1 MSTHDHAGSGCCSAG
16 GKPSLAATTA
26 RDPVCGM
33 TVDPSTAKG
42 GSATHAG
49 LAYHFCSNGCREK
62 FVANPQHYL
71 DQVSAQQTAPTAP
84 SMHEAAAPAG
94 AIYTCPMHPEIRQ
107 QGPGTCPIC
116 GMALEPETVT
126 AEAPVNHELIDF
138 TRRLWI
144 GAVLTLPVFAL
155 EMGGHRRCRCGG
167 GEHPRSPL
175 PGGCRFPRAR
185 SGEDGGLPAGR
196 FFRQVVV
203 AESQPLPPLAGR
215 TT

>member
-16 GKPSLAATTA
+16 GKPSLAETTA

-71 DQVSAQQTAPTAP
+71 DQVSAQQTAPAAL
-84 SMHEAAAPAG
+84 SMHATAAPAG

-107 QGPGTCPIC
+107 QGPGTCPLC
-116 GMALEPETVT
+116 G
-126 AEAPVNHELIDF
+126 
-138 TRRLWI
+138 R
-144 GAVLTLPVFAL
+144 AV
-155 EMGGHRRCRCGG
+155 
-167 GEHPRSPL
+167 
-175 PGGCRFPRAR
+175 
-185 SGEDGGLPAGR
+185 
-196 FFRQVVV
+196 
-203 AESQPLPPLAGR
+203 
-215 TT
+215 